1 MMRSWSS
8 INVLCTEPGVA
19 TRTDPTTTTDP
30 TTPPPN
36 LNLNLNLNLNVPTL
50 TPTPTPTPTART
62 DAVIM
67 DQALES
73 LKTVTLTSPS
83 LTTLTIGKP

>member
-1 MMRSWSS
+1 
-8 INVLCTEPGVA
+8 
-19 TRTDPTTTTDP
+19 
-30 TTPPPN
+30 
-36 LNLNLNLNLNVPTL
+36 
-50 TPTPTPTPTART
+50 
-62 DAVIM
+62 M